1 VVALVPFMFYNFFS
15 LNNDKIATNLTTPE
29 AREKYKNTFG
39 ILVFFDVC
47 VTKFKNKHSL
57 LN

>member
-1 VVALVPFMFYNFFS
+1 MFYNFFS

-39 ILVFFDVC
+39 ILAFFDVC
-47 VTKFKNKHSL
+47 VTKFKNKQIL